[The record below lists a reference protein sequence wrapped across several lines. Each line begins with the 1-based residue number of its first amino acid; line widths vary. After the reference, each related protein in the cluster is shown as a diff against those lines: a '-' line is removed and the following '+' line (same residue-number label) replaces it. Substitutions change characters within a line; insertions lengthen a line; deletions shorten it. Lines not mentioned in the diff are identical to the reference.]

1 MATTTPN
8 IITAFL
14 EEPWYYLMGGFVL
27 AFLFQTVS
35 AALAGVY
42 FILLA
47 VDAFAYLS
55 LKPVL
60 NFNSVSGNTKQAIV
74 YAVVAFAAFIAISVF
89 TINFFQA
96 SANLTL
102 SSVMDRIGG
111 ATFGATTKPILENN
125 PIAIFIIGA
134 VLIPIIETKSLI
146 ARLMEILSRI
156 FKLTLDLK
164 SPSTWVM
171 FLIVSGIGVA
181 FHFQAK
187 GITDNIALA
196 LTFIF
201 WLVSCFLIVKTRESE
216 SAVYVHGLNN
226 GVTLSRM
233 LG

>member
-1 MATTTPN
+1 MANTPN

-14 EEPWYYLMGGFVL
+14 EEPWYYLMGGFIL

-35 AALAGVY
+35 STLAGVY

-47 VDAFAYLS
+47 VDAFAYFS
-55 LKPVL
+55 LKPSL
-60 NFNSVSGNTKQAIV
+60 NFNSTSGNTKQALI
-74 YAVVAFAAFIAISVF
+74 YAVVAFVAFVGISIVLV
-89 TINFFQA
+89 NFFQS
-96 SANLTL
+96 SANLSP
-102 SSVMDRIGG
+102 SSLLDRIGG

-134 VLIPIIETKSLI
+134 ILIPIIETKTLI

-164 SPSTWVM
+164 SPSTWVL
-171 FLIVSGIGVA
+171 FAIVSGIGVV

-187 GITDNIALA
+187 SIKDDVALA

-201 WLVSCFLIVKTRESE
+201 WMVSCFLIVKTKESE
-216 SAVYVHGLNN
+216 SAVYLHNLNN
-226 GVTLSRM
+226 GITMLRM